1 MKKIYLLMMLLATV
15 FVACSDDDEKDNGTP
30 WEIKM
35 TIEVEENGT
44 QFSASLTDKNGKTIA
59 TETIVDW
66 GNGDTDANREYLEH
80 YYNAGTYSITIK
92 GKGEIGLNIT
102 NQNIITALDVTKCP
116 TLVHLSCNS
125 NQLTSLDISKCTKL
139 YRLECNDNQ
148 LTSLEVSKC
157 IELNYLDCCSN
168 NLTSLNASKC
178 QKLIDLR
185 CHNNQLTLLN
195 INECTKL
202 VRLYC
207 DNNQLVSLDITA
219 CSNLHNLV
227 CGDNHF
233 NDDAMNSIYNN
244 LPSKSG
250 KDKGTITLYK
260 DNAKGDITIAQNK
273 YWTVNVE

>member
-1 MKKIYLLMMLLATV
+1 MMLLATV

-125 NQLTSLDISKCTKL
+125 
-139 YRLECNDNQ
+139 NQ